1 MRPVSPTLKKSFL
14 KKPAYTNYLNSSSA
28 LNFIINF
35 INKSSFIV
43 YVKYSVP
50 DVGSN
55 AASGKFI
62 ANVCTKVPYIREE
75 YQVVICSSLRQ
86 D

>member
-1 MRPVSPTLKKSFL
+1 
-14 KKPAYTNYLNSSSA
+14 PAYTNYLNSSSA
-28 LNFIINF
+28 LNF

-62 ANVCTKVPYIREE
+62 ANVCNKVPYIRGK